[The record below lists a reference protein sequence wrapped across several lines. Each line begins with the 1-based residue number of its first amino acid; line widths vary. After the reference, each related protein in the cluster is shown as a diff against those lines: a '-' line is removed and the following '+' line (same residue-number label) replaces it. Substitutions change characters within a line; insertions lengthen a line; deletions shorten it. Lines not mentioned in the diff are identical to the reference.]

1 MRSPSLFA
9 NRRLV
14 GAAVVSGLLLVPLGI
29 FGGSALAHNGG
40 PSAAQYQ
47 YNKVTICHRT
57 HSKKHPW
64 VVITIS
70 NTAVKAH
77 LRHGDTTPPPCP
89 TTPGV
94 SPKHGKPA
102 TAGHSSAHNGAHGD
116 NDDND
121 GNHGSS
127 GHGPPSGHDN
137 GHHGKP

>member
-1 MRSPSLFA
+1 MRSPFPFV

-14 GAAVVSGLLLVPLGI
+14 GAAAVSCLLLVPLGV

-40 PSAAQYQ
+40 ASAAQYQ
-47 YNKVTICHRT
+47 YKVKVCHRT

-89 TTPGV
+89 TVAGAVNNHGQHHGQPTGQ
-94 SPKHGKPA
+94 SPA
-102 TAGHSSAHNGAHGD
+102 QNGAD
-116 NDDND
+116 NDGND
-121 GNHGSS
+121 GNHGNN

-137 GHHGKP
+137 GHHGKS